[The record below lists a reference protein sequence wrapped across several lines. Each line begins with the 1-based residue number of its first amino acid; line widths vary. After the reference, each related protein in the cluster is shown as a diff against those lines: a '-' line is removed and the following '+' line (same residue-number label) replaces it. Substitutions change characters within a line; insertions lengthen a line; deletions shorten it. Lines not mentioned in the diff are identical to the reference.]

1 MRGKRWLVAGVVAI
15 LLAAPGCVCC
25 GNKSYAVAHEMGA
38 ECEVPTC
45 QRNQVY
51 VFAVS
56 GMNPAGVVALD
67 SLREELNRQG
77 FAKVGTGQTIHAW
90 WMARE
95 MRRIR
100 SHEPDAVFVIVGS
113 EAGGP
118 AAVGLAEKAKA
129 DGLPVAAVVLL
140 DADGQTPPPAPSPG
154 TRAIA
159 IGAAAVPPAFG
170 VESVAVPGVGR
181 FDLPTDANTVATLT
195 ALLND
200 VAQAGVPPT
209 VEHVLGWWYP
219 GAPPARPV
227 VDPGHDPQW
236 AFLFDDAGA
245 VPSPLGERGPVITAT
260 PAAPAP
266 TYTSAQ
272 R

>member
-1 MRGKRWLVAGVVAI
+1 MTGKRWLVAGVVAI
-15 LLAAPGCVCC
+15 LLAGSGCVCC
-25 GNKSYAVAHEMGA
+25 GNRSYAVAHEMGA

-77 FAKVGTGQTIHAW
+77 FAKVGTGQTVHAW

-100 SHEPDAVFVIVGS
+100 THEPDAVFVIVGS

-140 DADGQTPPPAPSPG
+140 DADGQTSPPAPSSG
-154 TRAIA
+154 TRTMT
-159 IGAAAVPPAFG
+159 IGLASEVPSAFG
-170 VESVAVPGVGR
+170 VEWVAVPGVDR
-181 FDLPTDANTVATLT
+181 FALPTDTDTVATLT

-200 VAQAGVPPT
+200 VARNGVPPT
-209 VEHVLGWWYP
+209 VEHVMGWWYP

-227 VDPGHDPQW
+227 VDPGLDPQW
-236 AFLFDDAGA
+236 AFLFDHAGV
-245 VPSPLGERGPVITAT
+245 VPSPLGERESVIVAA
-260 PAAPAP
+260 PAAPVYA
-266 TYTSAQ
+266 SAE